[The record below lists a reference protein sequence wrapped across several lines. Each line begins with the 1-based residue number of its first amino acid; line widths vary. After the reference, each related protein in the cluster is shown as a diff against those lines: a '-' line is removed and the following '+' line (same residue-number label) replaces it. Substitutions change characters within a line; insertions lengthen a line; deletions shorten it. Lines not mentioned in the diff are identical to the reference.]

1 MKFHHT
7 FIVMGL
13 LILASCNKP
22 KDIDPE
28 KTIQANRI
36 EEHIKTLASDA
47 FLGRQPGT
55 IGEPVTINYIEEQ
68 FNNMGIESAN
78 GNSYFQEF
86 EITEI
91 APVPPEKLTF
101 KSSGKTIDFQVKKDF
116 MAVTP
121 KVDELVSIKDKELVF
136 AGFGIVAPEYDWDD
150 YQNIDVKDKIAVVL
164 YNDPGLYTQDSTL
177 FKGLT
182 PTKYSSSSYKKEEAF
197 KHGAIGVLTIFHDTG
212 LTGLNW
218 GLVEAM
224 ATRPMRYLKGEE
236 PPVEQGV
243 QFSGIISIK
252 MAETIIK
259 ESGHD
264 FNYMEYA
271 LDKSFKPVS
280 LGATI
285 SLDLMSNKRTF
296 KTNNVI
302 GMVKGDERPD
312 EVIVYTAHW
321 DHDGYIKNATEKDSV
336 YNGAIDN
343 ATGVAMVLETA
354 RAYKSLKNKTD
365 RSVLFMLTS
374 AEEMGLLGS
383 KYYAENPLYPLSKTV
398 CVINA
403 DASHAT
409 EPMRVAVN
417 VVKGYSDEI
426 DNVVD
431 SAATRLKRKVIP
443 DPTPQIG
450 AFYRSD
456 HFPFVEKG
464 VPAVWAVGG
473 GEPMACDSLQQVKII
488 EDYMKR
494 YHQLTDE
501 YYEGFIARNIAFDA
515 QLNFLTGYY
524 LSNSEAWPNW
534 NEGVEY
540 KAIRDSLKP

>member
-1 MKFHHT
+1 
-7 FIVMGL
+7 MGL
-13 LILASCNKP
+13 LILTSCNGP
-22 KDIDPE
+22 RDIDPE
-28 KTIQANRI
+28 KAIQANRI

-55 IGEPVTINYIEEQ
+55 IGEPITINYIEEQ
-68 FNNMGIESAN
+68 FKKLGIEPAN
-78 GNSYFQEF
+78 GESYFQEF

-101 KSSGKTIDFQVKKDF
+101 KSSEKKIEFQVKKDF
-116 MAVTP
+116 IAVTP

-164 YNDPGLYTQDSTL
+164 YNDPGLYTQDSTM
-177 FKGLT
+177 FEGLT
-182 PTKYSSSSYKKEEAF
+182 PTKYSSSNYKKEEAF
-197 KHGAIGVLTIFHDTG
+197 KHGAIGMLTIFHDTG

-224 ATRPMRYLKGEE
+224 ATRPTRYLKGEE
-236 PPVEQGV
+236 PPMEQGV
-243 QFSGIISIK
+243 RFSGIVSIE
-252 MAETIIK
+252 MAETIIR
-259 ESGHD
+259 ESGHN
-264 FNYMEYA
+264 FNYLEYA
-271 LDKSFKPVS
+271 LDRSFKPVT
-280 LGATI
+280 LGSTI
-285 SLDLMSNKRTF
+285 SVDVMSNKRTF

-321 DHDGYIKNATEKDSV
+321 DHDGYIESSTQKDSV

-354 RAYKSLKNKTD
+354 RAYKNLKNKTD

-426 DNVVD
+426 DKVVD
-431 SAATRLKRKVIP
+431 SAAKRLKRKIIP

-456 HFPFVEKG
+456 HFPFVQKG

-473 GEPMACDSLQQVKII
+473 GEPMAGDSLQQVKII

-515 QLNFLTGYY
+515 QLNFLAGYY
-524 LSNSEAWPNW
+524 LSNSKEWPNW

-540 KAIRDSLKP
+540 KAIREQS

>member
-1 MKFHHT
+1 MKYHYT
-7 FIVMGL
+7 FLVLGL
-13 LILASCNKP
+13 LILSNC
-22 KDIDPE
+22 KDSKDMNPE
-28 KTIQANRI
+28 KVIRANRI
-36 EEHIKTLASDA
+36 EEHVKTLASDV

-55 IGEPVTINYIEEQ
+55 IGEPTTIHYIEEQ
-68 FNNMGIESAN
+68 FKNMGIEPAH

-101 KSSGKTIDFQVKKDF
+101 RSSEKEIEFQVKKDF
-116 MAVTP
+116 IAVTP

-182 PTKYSSSSYKKEEAF
+182 PTIYSSSSYKKEEAF
-197 KHGAIGVLTIFHDTG
+197 NHGAIGVLTIFHDTG

-218 GLVEAM
+218 GLVEAL
-224 ATRPMRYLKGEE
+224 ATRPTHYLKGEE
-236 PPVEQGV
+236 PPLEQGV
-243 QFSGIISIK
+243 QFSGIISID
-252 MAETIIK
+252 MAKTMIET
-259 ESGHD
+259 SGYD
-264 FNYMEYA
+264 FDYLEYA
-271 LDKSFKPVS
+271 LDKSFTPVS
-280 LGATI
+280 LGSTV
-285 SLDLMSNKRTF
+285 SVDVMSKKRSFT
-296 KTNNVI
+296 THNVI
-302 GMVKGDERPD
+302 GMVKGKKRPE
-312 EVIVYTAHW
+312 EVVVYTAHW
-321 DHDGYIKNATEKDSV
+321 DHDGYVKNSPQKDSI

-354 RAYKSLKNKTD
+354 RAYEGLHNTPD
-365 RSVLFMLTS
+365 RSIVFLLTS

-383 KYYAENPLYPLSKTV
+383 KYYAENPLFPLRKTV

-417 VVKGYSDEI
+417 VIQGYSDEM
-426 DNVVD
+426 DKVVD
-431 SAATRLKRKVIP
+431 SAATSLGRDIIP

-456 HFPFVEKG
+456 HFPFVQKG
-464 VPAVWAVGG
+464 VPAVWAVGSDG
-473 GEPMACDSLQQVKII
+473 PMAGDSLQQVKII

-501 YYEGFIARNIAFDA
+501 YYDGFIARNIAFDA
-515 QLNFLTGYY
+515 QLNFLIGYY
-524 LSNSEAWPNW
+524 LSNSQEWPNW
-534 NEGVEY
+534 NDEVEY
-540 KAIRDSLKP
+540 KVIRDQSKS